1 MRAPLVGRLFDGSG
15 NPMTPSFTHKKNGTV
30 YRYYV
35 SAHLSKSPRKG
46 NESLKRIPATAM
58 ERVVE
63 RQVARLIPNNHDRS
77 ISLPT
82 RIEVHDRTVQILL
95 PVEHLAA
102 IREKLEG
109 KERVEVDPAEP
120 NSLRL
125 SIPIRMQ
132 RHGGKRIIKSSGPT
146 ESQPDDVLIK
156 ALRTAHSML
165 ETDSKGMP
173 TLQIA
178 PKSPYE
184 RRLFKL
190 AFLAPDIQKAILDG
204 KQLAGLTLERL
215 IHGGIPA
222 CWVEQRQMFMR

>member
-35 SAHLSKSPRKG
+35 SAPLSKGPRKG

-63 RQVARLIPNNHDRS
+63 RQLARFSPNYDEQS

-82 RIEVHDRTVQILL
+82 RIEVHDRSVQILL
-95 PVEHLAA
+95 PVEHLSA
-102 IREKLEG
+102 IREKSEG

-132 RHGGKRIIKSSGPT
+132 RHGGKRIIKSSGPSET
-146 ESQPDDVLIK
+146 RPDDVLIK

-173 TLQIA
+173 TLQLA

-184 RRLFKL
+184 RRLLKL

-204 KQLAGLTLERL
+204 KQLAGLTLETL
-215 IHGGIPA
+215 IHRGVPA
-222 CWVEQRQMFMR
+222 CWANQNRIYS